1 VPLLFGSVNVG
12 FDKFGRMEDHYK
24 NDVDNWLCN
33 VYFEIDRIRL
43 SEIKINQETKELYHR
58 VHKPKG
64 LRPMTTGIS
73 EGQ

>member
-1 VPLLFGSVNVG
+1 MPLLFGSVNVG
-12 FDKFGRMEDHYK
+12 FDKFGRMEEHCK

-33 VYFEIDRIRL
+33 LYFEIDRIRL

-64 LRPMTTGIS
+64 LRPMTTGLS